1 MVAEPR
7 LMTVTEFMKLP
18 EQTKPTELIDG
29 EVIVTITP
37 TYEHNQIA
45 LRLVAELMPVAR
57 ARKLGAWSVAPL
69 VLFIST
75 YNVYQPDAMFF
86 TPEHIPDRKKLPLM
100 EIPEIVVEVL
110 SPSSRSR
117 DRVRKRSAYA
127 DRGIA
132 EYWIIDPEQS
142 RIIVSLR
149 NVEGAYIEHAMN
161 DPVIPAGLFAGVELD
176 LDWIFEQ

>member
-69 VLFIST
+69 ALFIST

-86 TPEHIPDRKKLPLM
+86 TPEHIPDRKNLPLM

-110 SPSSRSR
+110 SPSPDPGIGFAS
-117 DRVRKRSAYA
+117 DRRMLI
-127 DRGIA
+127 G
-132 EYWIIDPEQS
+132 E
-142 RIIVSLR
+142 LR
-149 NVEGAYIEHAMN
+149 NIGSLIRSNRASFFRCEMRKAPISSMN
-161 DPVIPAGLFAGVELD
+161 WMAR
-176 LDWIFEQ
+176 

>member
-117 DRVRKRSAYA
+117 DRKRSAYA

-161 DPVIPAGLFAGVELD
+161 DPVIPAGLFAGVEID